1 MAHRSPGGISKHEAV
16 TLSNYCYST
25 QHMSSWRSILL
36 IESLLRPAPRKFV
49 GLIPALPPRR
59 LSMKVHL
66 QAFPLLITALS
77 IAAAGQCAKPGMSP
91 IWDLAKGQFRCIDS
105 SATTR
110 SAQDDSVS
118 PTGNKDFCKSARENL
133 LRACPTSDEGKTCR
147 NTAKSI
153 FETCYKTTNAR
164 SDRGGTT
171 STSSQSSKTDPSVCM
186 TTFTQQQQVCQ
197 SRKSQPR
204 SPGQPYVPDT
214 CLSDAMAAQNKCL
227 ANTR

>member
-1 MAHRSPGGISKHEAV
+1 
-16 TLSNYCYST
+16 
-25 QHMSSWRSILL
+25 
-36 IESLLRPAPRKFV
+36 
-49 GLIPALPPRR
+49 
-59 LSMKVHL
+59 MKVHL
-66 QAFPLLITALS
+66 QVLPLLITAVS

-91 IWDLAKGQFRCIDS
+91 IWDSAKEQFRCTDS

-118 PTGNKDFCKSARENL
+118 PTGNKDFCKNVRENL
-133 LRACPTSDEGKTCR
+133 QRVCPTSDEGKTCR

-153 FETCYKTTNAR
+153 FESCYKAS

-171 STSSQSSKTDPSVCM
+171 NTSSQSSKTDPSVCM

-197 SRKSQPR
+197 SRKTQPR

-227 ANTR
+227 ANAR

>member
-1 MAHRSPGGISKHEAV
+1 
-16 TLSNYCYST
+16 
-25 QHMSSWRSILL
+25 
-36 IESLLRPAPRKFV
+36 
-49 GLIPALPPRR
+49 
-59 LSMKVHL
+59 MKVHL
-66 QAFPLLITALS
+66 QVFPLLITALS
-77 IAAAGQCAKPGMSP
+77 IAAAGQCAKPGMTP
-91 IWDLAKGQFRCIDS
+91 IWDSAKEQFRCIDP

-133 LRACPTSDEGKTCR
+133 QRACPTSDEGKTCR

-153 FETCYKTTNAR
+153 FESCYKGANAR
-164 SDRGGTT
+164 SDKDGTT
-171 STSSQSSKTDPSVCM
+171 NTSSPSSKTDASVCM

-197 SRKSQPR
+197 SRKIPPR

-227 ANTR
+227 ANAR